1 MKRFSLSLR
10 RPKLITKLITTI
22 MRASL
27 NAMVLSAALSV
38 SLISSVALLH
48 AAPTLTPAGSIKGLS
63 SKVRGGDVEVK
74 TYNIKGS
81 EMPKIIAF
89 GVIKAPIKTLWGLVV
104 DCANYKNTMGSVKV
118 SKLISGSE
126 AAGKMRCELVADLPW
141 PMDDLRSVVDIT
153 FKRLPNGVLHR
164 SWTLVEGDYKA
175 NTGSWTMTPID
186 EGAHT
191 LLRYELHAEPHTSV
205 PQWLKKK
212 AAKVRIPAIFERLKE
227 EADKRAR

>member
-1 MKRFSLSLR
+1 MKRSSLFLRHSKLTPKLTSASLGTLILCTALSLSL
-10 RPKLITKLITTI
+10 I
-22 MRASL
+22 SGG
-27 NAMVLSAALSV
+27 AAL
-38 SLISSVALLH
+38 H
-48 AAPTLTPAGSIKGLS
+48 AEPKLTPAGSLKGLS
-63 SKVRGGDVEVK
+63 SKVRGGEVEVK
-74 TYNIKGS
+74 TYNVKGS

-89 GVIKAPIKTLWGLVV
+89 GVIKAPIQTLWGLVV

-118 SKLISGSE
+118 SKLLSGSE
-126 AAGKMRCELVADLPW
+126 ASGKMRCELVADLPW
-141 PMDDLRSVVDIT
+141 PMDDLRSVVDISLKT
-153 FKRLPNGVLHR
+153 LPNGVLHR

-212 AAKVRIPAIFERLKE
+212 AAKVRIPAIFERLQE